1 MQDAMLVNAQLG
13 PIAAEKA
20 AVVQEMIAKI
30 PNIVGAAGA
39 LAIRQHIDGR
49 MKPHTKIV
57 PGPNMSQTQTQTP

>member
-1 MQDAMLVNAQLG
+1 MQAAMLVNAKLA

-20 AVVQEMIAKI
+20 AVVQEVIAKI
-30 PNIVGAAGA
+30 PNFVGAAGA

-57 PGPNMSQTQTQTP
+57 PGLSMSQTQTP